1 MAATVCGFLLGYL
14 AARATHNFGVP
25 GLTPLAAVPRWALT
39 GLLAAAFQTWVLGDV
54 LPPRGRWLAVNTV
67 AFAVAGVPAAIPSAD
82 PNSYGITWA
91 IGGAL
96 IGIAQWLTF
105 RRRSARPRW
114 WPATTLIGFG
124 LGGLIYG
131 HGGELLPENINL
143 RLASLTVWTAAGV
156 GVSVVTGWAMARG
169 GRA

>member
-1 MAATVCGFLLGYL
+1 MAATTCGFLLGYL
-14 AARATHNFGVP
+14 AAWATHNFGVP

-54 LPPRGRWLAVNTV
+54 LPPRGRWLGVNTV
-67 AFAVAGVPAAIPSAD
+67 AFGAAGVPAAIPGPD

-96 IGIAQWLTF
+96 IGVAQWLTL
-105 RRRSARPRW
+105 RRLPARPRW
-114 WPATTLIGFG
+114 WPAATLIGFG

-131 HGGELLPENINL
+131 HGGELLPEDISP
-143 RLASLTVWTAAGV
+143 RLASLTLWIAAGV
-156 GVSVVTGWAMARG
+156 GVSLVTGGAMARG
-169 GRA
+169 GRT